1 MKKQKPTTTVL
12 EFLLKRSELLSFL
25 MCLLTGVI
33 IGVIWENNKTRP
45 ALDNASQTIKHQH
58 QIIQVLKVEI
68 INQRNSLDDSLELL
82 KTAGELLKEKQKEIE
97 TLKGK
102 NSI

>member
-1 MKKQKPTTTVL
+1 MKVV
-12 EFLLKRSELLSFL
+12 EFLLKVSKLLSFL
-25 MCLLTGVI
+25 MYLLTGVI
-33 IGVIWENNKTRP
+33 LGVIWENSKTQP
-45 ALDNASQTIKHQH
+45 ALNNASQTIKNQH

-68 INQRNSLDDSLELL
+68 INQRNSLNDSFKLL

>member
-1 MKKQKPTTTVL
+1 
-12 EFLLKRSELLSFL
+12 

-33 IGVIWENNKTRP
+33 IGVIWENNKTQP

-68 INQRNSLDDSLELL
+68 INQRNSLDDSFKLL

>member
-1 MKKQKPTTTVL
+1 M
-12 EFLLKRSELLSFL
+12 
-25 MCLLTGVI
+25 
-33 IGVIWENNKTRP
+33 
-45 ALDNASQTIKHQH
+45 
-58 QIIQVLKVEI
+58 LKVEI
-68 INQRNSLDDSLELL
+68 INQRNSLNDSFKLL